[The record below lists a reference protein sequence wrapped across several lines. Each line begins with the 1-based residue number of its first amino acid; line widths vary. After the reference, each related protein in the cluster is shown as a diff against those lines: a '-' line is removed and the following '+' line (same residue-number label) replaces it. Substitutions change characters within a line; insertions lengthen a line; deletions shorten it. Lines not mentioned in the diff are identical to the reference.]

1 MRASIWISIPLLA
14 LAACQ
19 AGCQSAPANPSDS
32 LPPSA
37 ADFSGDAA
45 FEHLRSLSALG
56 PRVAGTP
63 GAEQARAYLRGELE
77 KIGLGVEERRVQG
90 PPGPDGLPQEL
101 VNLVAVIPGASEQ
114 LFVLTAPY
122 DTRGF
127 DSFPFVGANDGA
139 SAPALLLELARV
151 IQARPLAYTT
161 WIAFLDREAPP
172 AGDPDPAANPVL
184 GGSTVLAEELVVKG
198 DRASV
203 RLVVSF
209 QQVGDADLRIARDLR
224 SHRLFREEFWMA
236 AARLGHSDV
245 FRSDDRFE
253 SPLGSHLPFIMMG
266 FRGAVLIT
274 DPSYGG
280 DEPPGIYANSE
291 DDTEAR
297 CSPQSLATVGAVTL
311 EALDRIGERLAK
323 IDRYAKKPS
332 PPAPSE
338 APPLPT
344 PPEP

>member
-1 MRASIWISIPLLA
+1 
-14 LAACQ
+14 
-19 AGCQSAPANPSDS
+19 
-32 LPPSA
+32 
-37 ADFSGDAA
+37 
-45 FEHLRSLSALG
+45 
-56 PRVAGTP
+56 
-63 GAEQARAYLRGELE
+63 
-77 KIGLGVEERRVQG
+77 
-90 PPGPDGLPQEL
+90 
-101 VNLVAVIPGASEQ
+101 VNLVAVVPGASEQ
-114 LFVLTAPY
+114 LFVLVAPY
-122 DTRGF
+122 DTRSFDGF
-127 DSFPFVGANDGA
+127 RFVGANDGA

-161 WIAFLDREAPP
+161 WFVFLDREAPP

-184 GGSTVLAEELVVKG
+184 GGSTVLAQDLVVKG
-198 DRASV
+198 DKSSV
-203 RLVVSF
+203 RLVVAF
-209 QQVGDADLRIARDLR
+209 HQVGDADLRIARDLR

-253 SPLGSHLPFIMMG
+253 SPLGSHLPFILMG

-280 DEPPGIYANSE
+280 DEPPGTHANSE
-291 DDTEAR
+291 DDTEEH
-297 CSPQSLATVGAVTL
+297 CSPQSLATVGEVTL

-323 IDRYAKKPS
+323 IDRFAKKPAPPPP

-338 APPLPT
+338 APPEPEPTAAQSVPSPSPETPPSETPPEPT